1 MTPRYDSLR
10 NLNIK
15 RDEAIREYAKQHPD
29 YAHQEI
35 ADYFG
40 LCRSRITQILG
51 KAKMK
56 KENLS

>member
-1 MTPRYDSLR
+1 MTPRYDSIR

-15 RDEAIREYAKQHPD
+15 RDEAIREYARQHPD

-35 ADYFG
+35 ADHFG

-51 KAKMK
+51 KGKC
-56 KENLS
+56 KEVTEK